1 MRLLAGSLCMSG
13 LHQQQ
18 HGSKWLLM
26 LCAGVTGGLLSG
38 QLPAHIHHTY
48 LTLWFSSLTACW
60 CLANSNVASAAY
72 SRGYSGGCRV
82 VVALKPATASWLCV
96 SCKQATFPA
105 SSEVPCKTL
114 LVVLQQRRFASRAIP
129 ASCGMPACRGSTC
142 CWLTLWLLSP
152 TAVTRTLWLRHQ
164 LPLPL
169 SITAIIYMFC
179 CTHAGTSLPAYA
191 YFVTY
196 DHWSN
201 LGCCFVRT
209 LQCSTY
215 HVKYLFNT
223 YSFT

>member
-72 SRGYSGGCRV
+72 SRGYSGGFRV
-82 VVALKPATASWLCV
+82 VMALKPATASWLCV

-164 LPLPL
+164 SPLPL
-169 SITAIIYMFC
+169 SITAII
-179 CTHAGTSLPAYA
+179 
-191 YFVTY
+191 
-196 DHWSN
+196 
-201 LGCCFVRT
+201 
-209 LQCSTY
+209 
-215 HVKYLFNT
+215 
-223 YSFT
+223 